1 MAALRLKLAA
11 CTLTLGILTGCTPAT
26 PSTPPPEPSPTCTPE
41 AGGPPSPC
49 TQYQYD
55 QMIAKDKLYTEAE
68 AVYRKFLAEDER
80 IYRIGGVTEPTP
92 VLLETTTG
100 DYRKDSVEIY
110 RDLYSRHSK
119 AVGGQFRIAW
129 IKREPGTSIGGSI
142 VALRVCSDASSVL
155 IGPSKSESKPGL
167 IVEETGYFVSD
178 GANLKLSAA
187 QTKAVT
193 KC

>member
-1 MAALRLKLAA
+1 
-11 CTLTLGILTGCTPAT
+11 
-26 PSTPPPEPSPTCTPE
+26 
-41 AGGPPSPC
+41 
-49 TQYQYD
+49 
-55 QMIAKDKLYTEAE
+55 MIAKDKLYTEAE